1 MSEKPTPGAVSAN
14 ARIHGYMIGG
24 FVVVFLLIG
33 GFGVWAARTELAGA
47 VIAGGVVVVDSSVK
61 KVQHPTGGVV
71 GEILV
76 KNGAKVRA
84 GDLVLRL
91 DETVTRANL
100 QMVSKQL
107 DELMIREARL
117 KAERDSLPEYAL
129 PAVLAGREDEPA
141 IVEISNGEKSL
152 FQSRKDTRE
161 GQKAQLR
168 ERVAQL
174 GEEYAGVTAQI
185 TSKSKEIELIGREL
199 KSLEGL
205 EEQRLVTTAKMMA
218 LRREA
223 ARLEGEHGQ
232 LRAAAAQ
239 AKGKSAE
246 IELQILRIDQEF
258 RTDLVQELRENQSK
272 QAELVERR
280 VSAEDQLKRVD
291 IRAPQSGTI
300 HQLAAHTVGGVIN
313 PGEPIMLV
321 VPEDD
326 KLVIEARIAPH
337 DIEQV
342 LQSHDALIR
351 FSAFNQRTT
360 PEIKGLIRSVSADL
374 TQDQRTGESYFL
386 SRIEIPDAELE
397 RLGEHNKL
405 VPGMPADVQ
414 INDSGEDG
422 AFLSHQADAGPA
434 RQGVQGALGA
444 RPMLE

>member
-1 MSEKPTPGAVSAN
+1 MREKLKSGAVSAN
-14 ARIHGYMIGG
+14 ARIRGYMIGG

-76 KNGAKVRA
+76 KNGDKVRA

-107 DELMIREARL
+107 DELVIREARL
-117 KAERDSLPEYAL
+117 KAERDALSEFTL
-129 PAVLAGREDEPA
+129 PADLAVRKDEPA
-141 IVEISNGEKSL
+141 IAEIMNGERSL

-161 GQKAQLR
+161 GQKAQLK
-168 ERVAQL
+168 ERIAQL
-174 GEEYAGVTAQI
+174 NEEYAGVTAQI
-185 TSKSKEIELIGREL
+185 GSKSKEIELIGKEL
-199 KSLEGL
+199 SSLEGL
-205 EEQRLVTTAKMMA
+205 EQKQLVTTAKMMS

-280 VSAEDQLKRVD
+280 VSAQDQLKRVD
-291 IRAPQSGTI
+291 LRAPQSGTI
-300 HQLAAHTVGGVIN
+300 HQLAVHTVGGVIN

-321 VPEDD
+321 VPEGD
-326 KLVIEARIAPH
+326 KLVIEARVAPH
-337 DIEQV
+337 DIEQI
-342 LQSHDALIR
+342 LQSQTALIR

-360 PEIKGLIRSVSADL
+360 PEIKGIIRSISADL
-374 TQDQRTGESYFL
+374 TQDQRTGELYFI
-386 SRIEIPDAELE
+386 SRIEIPDAELA
-397 RLGEHNKL
+397 RLGENNKL

-414 INDSGEDG
+414 ITTQSRTALSYLLKPMQDQLAK
-422 AFLSHQADAGPA
+422 AFKE
-434 RQGVQGALGA
+434 R
-444 RPMLE
+444 

>member
-1 MSEKPTPGAVSAN
+1 M
-14 ARIHGYMIGG
+14 
-24 FVVVFLLIG
+24 
-33 GFGVWAARTELAGA
+33 
-47 VIAGGVVVVDSSVK
+47 K

-76 KNGAKVRA
+76 KNGDKVRA

-117 KAERDSLPEYAL
+117 KAERDSLPEMTL
-129 PAVLAGREDEPA
+129 PAEFTARKDEPA
-141 IVEISNGEKSL
+141 IVEIVNGEGSL

-161 GQKAQLR
+161 GQKAQLK
-168 ERVAQL
+168 ERIAQL
-174 GEEYAGVTAQI
+174 NEEYAGVAAQI
-185 TSKSKEIELIGREL
+185 TSKAKEIELIGKEL
-199 KSLEGL
+199 GSLEGL
-205 EEQRLVTTAKMMA
+205 EEKQLVTTAKMMS

-300 HQLAAHTVGGVIN
+300 HQLAVHTVGGVIN

-321 VPEDD
+321 VPEGD
-326 KLVIEARIAPH
+326 KLVIEARVAPH

-360 PEIKGLIRSVSADL
+360 PELRGLIRSISADL

-414 INDSGEDG
+414 IKTQSRTALSYLLKPMQDQLAK
-422 AFLSHQADAGPA
+422 AFKE
-434 RQGVQGALGA
+434 R
-444 RPMLE
+444 

>member
-1 MSEKPTPGAVSAN
+1 
-14 ARIHGYMIGG
+14 
-24 FVVVFLLIG
+24 
-33 GFGVWAARTELAGA
+33 
-47 VIAGGVVVVDSSVK
+47 
-61 KVQHPTGGVV
+61 
-71 GEILV
+71 
-76 KNGAKVRA
+76 
-84 GDLVLRL
+84 
-91 DETVTRANL
+91 
-100 QMVSKQL
+100 
-107 DELMIREARL
+107 MIREARL

-414 INDSGEDG
+414 IMTQARTALSYLIKPMQDQLAK
-422 AFLSHQADAGPA
+422 AFKE
-434 RQGVQGALGA
+434 R
-444 RPMLE
+444 

>member
-1 MSEKPTPGAVSAN
+1 MSTKLSPGAVAAN
-14 ARIHGYMIGG
+14 ARIRGYMLGG

-71 GEILV
+71 GQILV
-76 KNGAKVRA
+76 KNGDKVRA

-117 KAERDSLPEYAL
+117 KAERDSLPEMTL
-129 PAVLAGREDEPA
+129 PAEFTARKDEPA
-141 IVEISNGEKSL
+141 IVEIVNGEGSL

-161 GQKAQLR
+161 GQKAQLK
-168 ERVAQL
+168 ERIAQL
-174 GEEYAGVTAQI
+174 NEEYAGVAAQI
-185 TSKSKEIELIGREL
+185 TSKAKEIELIGKEL
-199 KSLEGL
+199 GSLEGL
-205 EEQRLVTTAKMMA
+205 EEKQLVTTAKMMS

-239 AKGKSAE
+239 TKGKIAE

-300 HQLAAHTVGGVIN
+300 HQLAVHTVGGVIN

-321 VPEDD
+321 VPEGD
-326 KLVIEARIAPH
+326 KLVIEARVAPH

-360 PEIKGLIRSVSADL
+360 PELRGLIRSISADL

-414 INDSGEDG
+414 IKTQSRTALSYLLKPMQDQLAK
-422 AFLSHQADAGPA
+422 AFKE
-434 RQGVQGALGA
+434 R
-444 RPMLE
+444 

>member
-1 MSEKPTPGAVSAN
+1 MSTKLSPGAVAAN
-14 ARIHGYMIGG
+14 ARIRGYMLGG

-33 GFGVWAARTELAGA
+33 GVGVWAARTELAGA
-47 VIAGGVVVVDSSVK
+47 VIAGGVVVVDSNVK

-76 KNGAKVRA
+76 KNGDKVRA

-117 KAERDSLPEYAL
+117 KAERDSLPEMTL
-129 PAVLAGREDEPA
+129 PAEFTARKDEPA
-141 IVEISNGEKSL
+141 IVEIVNGERSL

-161 GQKAQLR
+161 GQKAQLK
-168 ERVAQL
+168 ERIAQL
-174 GEEYAGVTAQI
+174 NEEYAGVAAQI
-185 TSKSKEIELIGREL
+185 TSKAKEIELIGKEL
-199 KSLEGL
+199 GSLEGL
-205 EEQRLVTTAKMMA
+205 EEKQLVTTAKMMS

-239 AKGKSAE
+239 TKGKIAE

-300 HQLAAHTVGGVIN
+300 HQLAVHTVGGVIN

-321 VPEDD
+321 VPEGD
-326 KLVIEARIAPH
+326 KLVIEARVAPH

-360 PEIKGLIRSVSADL
+360 PELRGLIRSISADL

-414 INDSGEDG
+414 IKTQSRTALSYLLKPMQDQLAK
-422 AFLSHQADAGPA
+422 AFKE
-434 RQGVQGALGA
+434 R
-444 RPMLE
+444 

>member
-1 MSEKPTPGAVSAN
+1 MSTKLSPGAVAAN
-14 ARIHGYMIGG
+14 ARIRGYMLGG

-71 GEILV
+71 GQILV
-76 KNGAKVRA
+76 KNGDKVRA

-117 KAERDSLPEYAL
+117 KAERDSLPEMTL
-129 PAVLAGREDEPA
+129 PAEFAARKDEPA
-141 IVEISNGEKSL
+141 IVEIVNGEGSL

-161 GQKAQLR
+161 GQKAQLK
-168 ERVAQL
+168 ERIAQL
-174 GEEYAGVTAQI
+174 NEEYAGVAAQI
-185 TSKSKEIELIGREL
+185 TSKAKEIELIGKEL
-199 KSLEGL
+199 GSLEGL
-205 EEQRLVTTAKMMA
+205 EEKQLVTTAKMMS

-239 AKGKSAE
+239 TKGKIAE

-300 HQLAAHTVGGVIN
+300 HQLAVHTVGGVIN

-321 VPEDD
+321 VPEGD
-326 KLVIEARIAPH
+326 KLVIEARVAPH

-360 PEIKGLIRSVSADL
+360 PELRGLIRSISADL

-414 INDSGEDG
+414 IKTQSRTALSYLLKPMQDQLAK
-422 AFLSHQADAGPA
+422 AFKE
-434 RQGVQGALGA
+434 R
-444 RPMLE
+444 